1 MNNHSNKDDIMCN
14 HHHHHCTDNRCGCCH
29 HQSENRHMLYRIAGA
44 MILSAAAFSGLPAPS
59 WQIGLFIAAY
69 FTAGWDIVLL
79 ALKNLL
85 HGAWL
90 DENALMTI
98 ATVGALAIGEYPEA
112 VLVMILYQSGEYFQH
127 KAVEKSKR
135 SIARLMDI
143 RPDSATAEENGT
155 LVRKTPA
162 EVAVGTVIVVKSGEK
177 IPLDGIVI
185 SGEAAVDTSALTGE
199 SLPRTLHPGDQ
210 ALSGCINTNGVLKI
224 KVNKSFG
231 ESTAAKILEL
241 VEHADARKARTEK
254 FITRF
259 ARCYTPAVV
268 GAAVLLAV
276 LPPLIMPEASFSQ
289 WLQRALTFL
298 VISCPCALV
307 ISVPLTFFAGIGGA
321 SRNGI
326 LIKGSN
332 YLETLSRTGT
342 VVFDKTGTLTRG
354 VFEVSRIIPQ
364 DGAEKQEL
372 LEAAVAAENISN
384 HPIALSIRRT
394 MPSTDPTAIEGKA
407 EELAGM
413 GVRLTVGNNEILAGN
428 LKMMQEFKI
437 AAVPQPVNGTVVYV
451 AKNQRYL
458 GALVISD
465 QIKDTAENAVRRL
478 HRMGIDTVML
488 SGDTLQTAED
498 VTRQLGIDT
507 FRAGLLPGQKV
518 AELEKLIAQSGSE
531 SVVFVGDGINDAP
544 VLTRADVGIAMGA
557 LGSDAAVEAADAVIM
572 DDNPE
577 RIAEAIKA
585 SRKTMNIVRQNIILA
600 LAVKGIFLLL
610 GAAGLMTMWG
620 AVFADV
626 GVTVLAV
633 LNALRALKA

>member
-1 MNNHSNKDDIMCN
+1 MCD
-14 HHHHHCTDNRCGCCH
+14 HHHHCPANPCGCCHH
-29 HQSENRHMLYRIAGA
+29 HQSENRHMLYRIAA
-44 MILSAAAFSGLPAPS
+44 AVILSAAAFSGLFTPS

-69 FTAGWDIVLL
+69 FAAGYDIIWL

-98 ATVGALAIGEYPEA
+98 ATAGALAIGEYPEA
-112 VLVMILYQSGEYFQH
+112 VLVMILYQSGEYLQH

-135 SIARLMDI
+135 SIAGLMDI
-143 RPDSATAEENGT
+143 RPDSATVEENGN
-155 LVRKTPA
+155 LVRKAPT

-199 SLPRTLHPGDQ
+199 SLPRVLHPGDP
-210 ALSGCINTNGVLKI
+210 ALSGCINTNGILRI
-224 KVNKSFG
+224 EVNKSFG

-259 ARCYTPAVV
+259 ARYYTPAVV
-268 GAAVLLAV
+268 GAAVLLAI

-364 DGAEKQEL
+364 HGVNKREL

-394 MPSTDPTAIEGKA
+394 MSSTNPAAADGKA

-413 GVRLTVGNNEILAGN
+413 GVRLTYDNNEILAGN
-428 LKMMQEFKI
+428 LKMMQKFKI
-437 AAVPQPVNGTVVYV
+437 AAVPQSVSGTVVYV

-465 QIKDTAENAVRRL
+465 QIKDTAENAVRHL

-488 SGDTLQTAED
+488 SGDTCQAAEN
-498 VTRQLGIDT
+498 VTHQLGIDT
-507 FRAGLLPGQKV
+507 FRAGLLPEQKV
-518 AELEKLIAQSGSE
+518 AELERLIGKSGFK
-531 SVVFVGDGINDAP
+531 SVIFVGDGINDAP

-585 SRKTMNIVRQNIILA
+585 SRKTMSIVRQNIILA
-600 LAVKGIFLLL
+600 LAVKGAFLLL

-626 GVTVLAV
+626 GVTMLAV

>member
-1 MNNHSNKDDIMCN
+1 MCD
-14 HHHHHCTDNRCGCCH
+14 HHHHCPANPCGCCHH
-29 HQSENRHMLYRIAGA
+29 HQSENRHMLYRIAVA
-44 MILSAAAFSGLPAPS
+44 VILSAAAFSGLFTPS

-69 FTAGWDIVLL
+69 FAAGYDIIWL

-98 ATVGALAIGEYPEA
+98 ATAGALAIGEYPEA
-112 VLVMILYQSGEYFQH
+112 VLVMILYQSGEYLQH

-135 SIARLMDI
+135 SIAALMDI
-143 RPDSATAEENGT
+143 RPDFATVEENGN
-155 LVRKTPA
+155 LVRKAPA
-162 EVAVGTVIVVKSGEK
+162 EVTVGTVIVVKSGEK

-199 SLPRTLHPGDQ
+199 SLPRVLHPGDP
-210 ALSGCINTNGVLKI
+210 ALSGCINTNGILRI
-224 KVNKSFG
+224 EVNKSFG

-259 ARCYTPAVV
+259 ARYYTPAVV
-268 GAAVLLAV
+268 GAAVLLAI

-364 DGAEKQEL
+364 HGVNKREL

-394 MPSTDPTAIEGKA
+394 MSSTNPAAVEGKA

-413 GVRLTVGNNEILAGN
+413 GVRLTYGNNEILAGN
-428 LKMMQEFKI
+428 LKMMQKFKI
-437 AAVPQPVNGTVVYV
+437 AAAPQAVSGTVVYV

-458 GALVISD
+458 GTLVISD
-465 QIKDTAENAVRRL
+465 QIKDTAENAVRHL

-488 SGDTLQTAED
+488 SGDTSQAAEN
-498 VTRQLGIDT
+498 VTHQLGIDT
-507 FRAGLLPGQKV
+507 FRAGLLPEQKV
-518 AELEKLIAQSGSE
+518 AELEKQIDKSGFK
-531 SVVFVGDGINDAP
+531 SVIFVGDGINDAP

-585 SRKTMNIVRQNIILA
+585 SRKTMSIVRQNIVLA
-600 LAVKGIFLLL
+600 LAVKGAFLLL

-626 GVTVLAV
+626 GVTMLAV

>member
-1 MNNHSNKDDIMCN
+1 MCD
-14 HHHHHCTDNRCGCCH
+14 HHHHHCPTAQCGCCHH

-44 MILSAAAFSGLPAPS
+44 VILSAAAFSGLLAPS
-59 WQIGLFIAAY
+59 WQICLFIAAY
-69 FTAGWDIVLL
+69 FAAGYDIVWL

-98 ATVGALAIGEYPEA
+98 ATAGALAIGEYPEA
-112 VLVMILYQSGEYFQH
+112 VLVMILYQSGEYLQH

-135 SIARLMDI
+135 SIASLMDI
-143 RPDSATAEENGT
+143 RPDSATVEENGN
-155 LVRKTPA
+155 LVRKAPA
-162 EVAVGTVIVVKSGEK
+162 AVAVGAVIVVKSGEK

-199 SLPRTLHPGDQ
+199 SLPRVLRPGDQ
-210 ALSGCINTNGVLKI
+210 ALSGCINTNGILRI
-224 KVNKSFG
+224 EVNKSFG

-259 ARCYTPAVV
+259 ARYYTPAVV

-276 LPPLIMPEASFSQ
+276 LPPLLMPEASFSQ

-364 DGAEKQEL
+364 DGVDKQEL

-394 MPSTDPTAIEGKA
+394 MPSANPVAADGKA
-407 EELAGM
+407 EEVAGM
-413 GVRLTVGNNEILAGN
+413 GVRLTCGNNEILAGN
-428 LKMMQEFKI
+428 LKMMQAFKI
-437 AAVPQPVNGTVVYV
+437 AAMPQPINGTVVHV

-488 SGDTLQTAED
+488 SGDTSQAAEN
-498 VTRQLGIDT
+498 VTHQLGIDT

-518 AELEKLIAQSGSE
+518 SELEKLIGKSGSK

-577 RIAEAIKA
+577 KIAEAVKA

-600 LAVKGIFLLL
+600 LAVKGAFLLL

-626 GVTVLAV
+626 GVTMLAV